1 MIGADRACQIC
12 TRLVCETCGADW
24 TTCSAPSG
32 RVIRLGLTA
41 RVRDVDPFGRFAL
54 VSHWRK
60 PLRIFDLRQLRW
72 IDDIHIPRS
81 AWLLN
86 RRNPPRLDSQA
97 RLTYADWDATTGDS
111 ASFGFV
117 GLKRLDL
124 RSRATGLVLTDP
136 VERGTAMT
144 ATDDTFY
151 FVSAG
156 EQVVTVAGGDIS
168 VFDPLPRRVIQA
180 VHLNAERKLLATAS
194 WSELAL
200 HRIVDG
206 TLERIGHRTTE
217 TNGDVTFIAV
227 GGPWLVA
234 AIQRFAGTTVFEVYH
249 LATDDSLGAL
259 ADLPLTG
266 NVTCA
271 ALSRDGRYL
280 AVAIDGVLHVRE
292 LATDRFTRFE
302 DHTDRINLVRFA
314 ADDHLLITADTDNR
328 VVLRPRTST
337 TYALPLVTIDVPDV
351 GVPLPQQT
359 RVAST

>member
-1 MIGADRACQIC
+1 
-12 TRLVCETCGADW
+12 
-24 TTCSAPSG
+24 
-32 RVIRLGLTA
+32 
-41 RVRDVDPFGRFAL
+41 
-54 VSHWRK
+54 
-60 PLRIFDLRQLRW
+60 
-72 IDDIHIPRS
+72 
-81 AWLLN
+81 
-86 RRNPPRLDSQA
+86 
-97 RLTYADWDATTGDS
+97 
-111 ASFGFV
+111 
-117 GLKRLDL
+117 
-124 RSRATGLVLTDP
+124 
-136 VERGTAMT
+136 
-144 ATDDTFY
+144 
-151 FVSAG
+151 VSAG
-156 EQVVTVAGGDIS
+156 EPVVTVAGGDIS

-292 LATDRFTRFE
+292 LAPDRFTRFE

-314 ADDHLLITADTDNR
+314 AYDHLLITADTDNR